1 MAGEVSV
8 HVVDVARGLPATG
21 MTVEIFA
28 LYPKR
33 QRILSG
39 FLDGSGLLT
48 TEATEF
54 PRGPYE
60 AVLHVATLFRSEGVM
75 LPDPPFLDEVP
86 IRFTV
91 AEANAHYRIAVTITP
106 WGYSVF
112 RGR

>member
-8 HVVDVARGLPATG
+8 HVEDVARGLPATG

-28 LYPKR
+28 LYPAR
-33 QRILSG
+33 QRMLSG
-39 FLDGSGLLT
+39 FLDGAGRLT
-48 TEATEF
+48 TEGTDF

-60 AVLHVATLFRSEGVM
+60 IVLHVATFYRSEGID
-75 LPDPPFLDEVP
+75 LPDPPFLDQVP
-86 IRFTV
+86 VRFTLG
-91 AEANAHYRIAVTITP
+91 EANAQYRLMVTITP